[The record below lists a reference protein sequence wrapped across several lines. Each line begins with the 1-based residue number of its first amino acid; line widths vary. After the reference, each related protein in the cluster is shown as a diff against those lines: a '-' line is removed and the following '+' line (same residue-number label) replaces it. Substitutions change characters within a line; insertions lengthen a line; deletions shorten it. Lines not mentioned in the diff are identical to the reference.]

1 MTTTDFI
8 LGLIIGISMIL
19 GAMGVLILTGSE
31 DEKENIN
38 AELDKKIKENRKHHE
53 KR

>member
-19 GAMGVLILTGSE
+19 GAMGVLILTGPE
-31 DEKENIN
+31 DKKENIN
-38 AELDKKIKENRKHHE
+38 AELDRRIKENKKHE
-53 KR
+53 NR